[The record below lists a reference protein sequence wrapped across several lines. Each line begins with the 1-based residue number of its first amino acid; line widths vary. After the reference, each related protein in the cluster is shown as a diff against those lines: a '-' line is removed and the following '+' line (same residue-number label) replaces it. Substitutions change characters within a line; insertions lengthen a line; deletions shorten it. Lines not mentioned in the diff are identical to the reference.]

1 MAIAICRV
9 ECPLYF
15 SAGQRLNGVE
25 LDSHQWVRDGVIEI
39 DYDRAVAE
47 AKNGYGKIISVDGA
61 EYSASACCSGH

>member
-1 MAIAICRV
+1 MSTSVFRV
-9 ECPLYF
+9 ESPLYF

-25 LDSHQWVRDGVIEI
+25 LTAPQWVRDGVIEI

-47 AKNGYGKIISVDGA
+47 AQNGYGKIISVDGA